1 MAAPAP
7 SRIDP
12 VADPAAS
19 FPGEHASRKPNPE
32 RDRLVL
38 ESLHTATLVAHVLA
52 GVGALLAGAVALVT
66 TKGGPRHVRAGR
78 LYVLAMGVVVV
89 AALPLAAAIDNW
101 FLLAV
106 AVFSGYLVFAGYR
119 VLAGRGADG
128 GAVDLGGHA
137 AMILAGVAMAL
148 AGAWGTVAGTVDLGP
163 VLVVFGLIGA
173 GLAVRELRHLRSP
186 PDDRMAW
193 FFRHLGL
200 MSGGYIATV
209 TAAVTVNLTTLP
221 PLARWLGP
229 TAVGVPVIVYTARR
243 YEQQFERGDAESGT
257 AG

>member
-1 MAAPAP
+1 M
-7 SRIDP
+7 
-12 VADPAAS
+12 
-19 FPGEHASRKPNPE
+19 
-32 RDRLVL
+32 L

-52 GVGALLAGAVALVT
+52 GVGALLAGGVALVT

-89 AALPLAAAIDNW
+89 TALPLAAAIGNW
-101 FLLAV
+101 FLFAV
-106 AVFSGYLVFAGYR
+106 AIFSGYLVFAGYR
-119 VLAGRGADG
+119 VLASRGADRV
-128 GAVDLGGHA
+128 ATVDLGGHVV
-137 AMILAGVAMAL
+137 MILAGVAMVL

-173 GLAVRELRHLRSP
+173 GLALRELRHLRSP

-209 TAAVTVNLTTLP
+209 TAAVTVNLTMLP